1 MNQEQTLKI
10 AKLGEGIVAAEHG
23 LHPLLATDADPNVGS
38 CKGTPG
44 NSKPKSLLSGLPA
57 WEVCDSG

>member
-10 AKLGEGIVAAEHG
+10 AKLGEGVVAAEHG

-38 CKGTPG
+38 CKGTPA
-44 NSKPKSLLSGLPA
+44 NSPPKSLLSGLPA
-57 WEVCDSG
+57 WEVCD